1 MTGHF
6 VLFYNLGSK
15 PAINLY
21 LFKIL
26 TMENGP
32 TNYTIENEYNWWC
45 QNNNSSFK
53 KIENKIYKF

>member
-26 TMENGP
+26 TMENGA

-45 QNNNSSFK
+45 QNNNSSF
-53 KIENKIYKF
+53 